1 MGSYD
6 EHVVSQN
13 LGHVSGTLKVPLSQV
28 RGQRTVNQEANKAVE
43 HPCSLIRRSREAG
56 R

>member
-13 LGHVSGTLKVPLSQV
+13 LSHIGGALEVPLGQV
-28 RGQRTVNQEANKAVE
+28 RGQRTVDQETDKAVE